1 MPISP
6 IPKKGGAQI
15 DMPILLSTCDDLPM
29 SAESQLRQ
37 LQMQDDASLRGDVR
51 ALGELLGHSL
61 IRQEGQS
68 LFDLVEKVRAA
79 VRSGKGES
87 ELEGVSVEEAVQLVR
102 AFSTYFHLA
111 NVAEQVHRSRVLAK
125 EREASG
131 SWIAQAVDK
140 IIAVKEENKVQG
152 QDLKLENLKSWLADF
167 SVRPV
172 FTAHP
177 TEASRRSVLSKL
189 AQISNLLETPSSKIR
204 DARLSEAID
213 LLWQTDELRVERPLV
228 IDEAVNALYYLDDL
242 FRFTVPEVLEDFAL
256 EVARLGVEIE
266 PTEKPLSFGTWIG
279 GDRDGN
285 PNVTPDTTRETIV
298 VQVGHAIRVISE
310 AMTELRQSLSVS
322 TRIIKVSKELEDSVE
337 RDLANIP
344 EFEARYR
351 RLNAREPYRLKT
363 TAIVH
368 RLELTRKRHAAGAA
382 HVPGRDYANTQEL
395 IDDLQVMRNSL
406 LDNHGELIAKGQLE
420 RVIRTVSTFGLIHA
434 TMDVREHSLAHHAAL
449 ANFGIAENYS
459 NLDSNARFELLVKEL
474 ENPRN
479 RSPKNLDSAS
489 AKTLDTFTAI
499 ADLIEQFGPEVIETY
514 IISMTK
520 HPEDLIAAA
529 VLAKEAG
536 LIKLDQQSAKI
547 GFAPLLETV
556 AELRAADKILEQLLS
571 NPTYRKIVK
580 LRGDIQEVMLGYSD
594 SNKDAGIATS
604 QWEIHQAQRRL
615 RDVAIRYGVKLRLFH
630 GRGGSVGRGGG
641 PTYDALIALPWGSL
655 DGQIKMTEQ
664 GEVISDKYSIP
675 VLAKENVE
683 LTLAAALEATVLNRG
698 PRQPEEF
705 LTKWNSCMDLISESA
720 FQSYRALID
729 QEDLPAYFYAST
741 PVEQLGDMF
750 LGSRPSRRQSASAGL
765 DSLRAIPW
773 VFGWTQSRQIV
784 PGWYGVGTGLKA
796 AREAGHADVI
806 KQMLDQWHFF
816 KTFISNV
823 EMTMAKTDL
832 KMAERYVTALVP
844 TELRHFFNEIK
855 AEFELTSKE
864 INTLRGNDD
873 LLGDQPLLARTLQI
887 RDQYLAPLHLLQV
900 NLLQRVR
907 ESGESADPLLRR
919 ALLLTINGVALGLR
933 NTG

>member
-1 MPISP
+1 MPV
-6 IPKKGGAQI
+6 
-15 DMPILLSTCDDLPM
+15 

-37 LQMQDDASLRGDVR
+37 LQMQDDASLRSDVR
-51 ALGELLGHSL
+51 ALGDLLGQSL
-61 IRQEGQS
+61 IRQEGKD
-68 LFDLVEKVRAA
+68 LLDLVEKVRAA
-79 VRSGKGES
+79 VRSGQSES
-87 ELEGVSVEEAVQLVR
+87 ALKDVKVDQAVQLVR

-111 NVAEQVHRSRVLAK
+111 NVAEQVHRSRVLEN
-125 EREASG
+125 ERSESG
-131 SWIAQAVDK
+131 SWIHQAVEK
-140 IIAVKEENKVQG
+140 IVEARKSGLDINKE
-152 QDLKLENLKSWLADF
+152 DLQQWLADF

-189 AQISNLLETPSSKIR
+189 GQISDLLEAPASRVR
-204 DARLSEAID
+204 DVRLSETID

-242 FRFTVPEVLEDFAL
+242 FRLTVPEVLDEFSV
-256 EVARLGVEIE
+256 EVARLGVTIP
-266 PTEKPLSFGTWIG
+266 PTAKPLSFGTWIG

-285 PNVTPDTTRETIV
+285 PNVTPDVTRETIV

-310 AMTELRQSLSVS
+310 AMSQLRQSLSVS
-322 TRIIKVSKELEDSVE
+322 TRIINVSDALRDSVE
-337 RDLANIP
+337 KDLANIP

-368 RLELTRKRHAAGAA
+368 RLELTRKRHAAGAP
-382 HVPGRDYANTQEL
+382 HVPGRDYANTEEL
-395 IDDLQVMRNSL
+395 LADLNIMRDSL
-406 LDNHGELIAKGQLE
+406 LENHGELIARGQLE
-420 RVIRTVSTFGLIHA
+420 RIIRTVSAFGLIHA
-434 TMDVREHSLAHHAAL
+434 TMDVREHSQVHHAAL
-449 ANFGIAENYS
+449 ANFGIAEDYAT
-459 NLDSNARFELLVKEL
+459 LDPSKRFDILIAELKSKSL
-474 ENPRN
+474 RA
-479 RSPKNLDSAS
+479 PKDLDAQS
-489 AKTLDTFTAI
+489 AKTLDTFRAI
-499 ADLIEQFGPEVIETY
+499 HELIAQFGPEVIETY

-520 HPEDLIAAA
+520 QPDDLLAAA

-536 LIKLDQQSAKI
+536 LIDVNAGVAKI

-556 AELRAADKILEQLLS
+556 AELRAADVILEKLLS
-571 NPTYRKIVK
+571 NPTYRKLVS
-580 LRGDIQEVMLGYSD
+580 LRGDEQEVMLGYSD

-615 RDVAIRYGVKLRLFH
+615 RDVAMKYDVKLRLFH

-675 VLAKENVE
+675 MLARENVE

-698 PRQPEEF
+698 PRQPKEA
-705 LTKWNSCMDLISESA
+705 LSQWNDCMELISENA
-720 FQSYRALID
+720 FQQYRKLVSHK
-729 QEDLPAYFYAST
+729 DLPAYFYAST
-741 PVEQLGDMF
+741 PTEQLGDMF
-750 LGSRPSRRQSASAGL
+750 LGSRPSRRQGANDGIEN
-765 DSLRAIPW
+765 LRAIPW

-784 PGWYGVGTGLKA
+784 PGWYGVGSGLKA
-796 AREAGHADVI
+796 AREAGKSEVL
-806 KQMLDQWHFF
+806 KQMLNEWHFF

-832 KMAERYVTALVP
+832 DMASHYVNSLVP
-844 TELRHFFNEIK
+844 QELRHFLDDIK
-855 AEFELTSKE
+855 AEFELTSRE
-864 INTLRGNDD
+864 INALRGNEN

-887 RDQYLAPLHLLQV
+887 RDQYLEPLHMMQV
-900 NLLQRVR
+900 NLLSRVR
-907 ESGESADPLLRR
+907 ESGEEADPLLRR

>member
-1 MPISP
+1 VH
-6 IPKKGGAQI
+6 
-15 DMPILLSTCDDLPM
+15 ILLSTCDDLPV

-37 LQMQDDASLRGDVR
+37 LQIQDDASLRSDVR

-61 IRQEGQS
+61 IRQEGQA

-79 VRSGKGES
+79 VRSGHGES
-87 ELEGVSVEEAVQLVR
+87 ELKDVTVEEAVQLVR

-111 NVAEQVHRSRVLAK
+111 NVAEQVHRSRVLSK
-125 EREASG
+125 ERETSG

-140 IIAVKEENKVQG
+140 IMAAKASGSEIKVE
-152 QDLKLENLKSWLADF
+152 DLKSWLADF

-189 AQISNLLETPSSKIR
+189 AEISDLIETPTSKIR
-204 DARLSEAID
+204 DARISEAID

-242 FRFTVPEVLEDFAL
+242 FRFTVPEVLEEFAM
-256 EVARLGVEIE
+256 EVSRLGVDIS
-266 PTEKPLSFGTWIG
+266 PTSKPLTFGTWIG

-285 PNVTPDTTRETIV
+285 PNVTPDITRETIV

-310 AMTELRQSLSVS
+310 AMTQLRQSLSVS
-322 TRIIKVSKELEDSVE
+322 TRIINVSKELQDSVE
-337 RDLANIP
+337 RDLTNIP
-344 EFEARYR
+344 EFEGRYR

-368 RLELTRKRHAAGAA
+368 RLELTRKRHAAGTE
-382 HVPGRDYANTQEL
+382 HVPGRDYANTQQL
-395 IDDLQVMRNSL
+395 LDDLIVMRNSL
-406 LDNHGELIAKGQLE
+406 LENHGELIAKGQLE
-420 RVIRTVSTFGLIHA
+420 RIIRTVSTFGLIHA
-434 TMDVREHSLAHHAAL
+434 TMDVREHSQAHHAAL
-449 ANFGIAENYS
+449 ANFGLANDYLQQES
-459 NLDSNARFELLVKEL
+459 DDRFNLLVNEL
-474 ENPRN
+474 EKPEK
-479 RSPKNLDSAS
+479 RSPKNLDVES
-489 AKTLDTFTAI
+489 AKVLDTFKAI
-499 ADLIEQFGPEVIETY
+499 SDLIERFGPEVIETY

-520 HPEDLIAAA
+520 HPEDLIAAV

-536 LIKLDQQSAKI
+536 LIDITNNVAKI

-556 AELRAADKILEQLLS
+556 AELRSADKILEQLLA
-571 NPTYRKIVK
+571 NPAYRKLVE
-580 LRGDIQEVMLGYSD
+580 LRGDVQEVMLGYSD

-615 RDVAIRYGVKLRLFH
+615 RDVAIKFGVKLRLFH

-675 VLAKENVE
+675 MLAKENVE

-698 PRQPEEF
+698 PRQPKEY
-705 LTKWNSCMDLISESA
+705 LTEWNGCMELISESA
-720 FQSYRALID
+720 FKRYRSLID
-729 QEDLPAYFYAST
+729 HADLPAYFYAST

-750 LGSRPSRRQSASAGL
+750 LGSRPSRRQSANAGL

-784 PGWYGVGTGLKA
+784 PGWYGVGSGLKA
-796 AREAGHADVI
+796 AREAGKTEVL
-806 KQMLDQWHFF
+806 KQMLNQWHFF

-832 KMAERYVTALVP
+832 EMAERYVKALVP
-844 TELRHFFNEIK
+844 AELQHFFAAIK
-855 AEFELTSKE
+855 TEFDLTSQE
-864 INTLRGNDD
+864 INRLRGNED

-907 ESGESADPLLRR
+907 ESGDSADPLLRR